1 MENRNLPTKN
11 RVKLWLIRSFWFAG
25 LFLLGQMAWSVC
37 KSHSLQKGFQL
48 WLSRHGD
55 SMWFYILTVIFLAMA
70 IWGLL
75 TWLEARLEA
84 RMKKRKNQDV
94 L

>member
-1 MENRNLPTKN
+1 
-11 RVKLWLIRSFWFAG
+11 
-25 LFLLGQMAWSVC
+25 
-37 KSHSLQKGFQL
+37 
-48 WLSRHGD
+48 
-55 SMWFYILTVIFLAMA
+55 MWFYILTVIFLAMA

-84 RMKKRKNQDV
+84 RMKKLKNQDV

>member
-25 LFLLGQMAWSVC
+25 LFPLLQIVWSVC
-37 KSHSLQKGFQL
+37 ETRSLQKGFQL
-48 WLSRHGD
+48 WLSRYGD
-55 SMWFYILTVIFLAMA
+55 DLWVYVLIVIFVSLAG
-70 IWGLL
+70 WGLF

-84 RMKKRKNQDV
+84 RMKKRKNQEV

>member
-1 MENRNLPTKN
+1 MQNKNFVTRN
-11 RVKLWLIRSFWFAG
+11 RVRLWLARSFWFPVFF
-25 LFLLGQMAWSVC
+25 FLLQIAWKVC
-37 KSHSLQKGFQL
+37 ETRSLRKGFQL
-48 WLSRHGD
+48 WLSRYGD
-55 SMWFYILTVIFLAMA
+55 DLWVYVLVAIFVSLAA
-70 IWGLL
+70 WGLF